1 MKDVAFQGFPTDIKP
16 TVFAMVIAIDPHPEV
31 PDRKLKTG
39 LRAVSAEDL
48 RWRRCNIKSTA
59 LLGKRAS
66 LSGKL
71 RAQKDETIMY
81 NAQGELTEASIS
93 NVFIVKDGVV
103 STPLLD
109 NQILPGISRHIAV
122 ESMRHDGSIQVE
134 ERIVTMDEV
143 HRQMKFGLPTPANIS
158 GQWSN

>member
-1 MKDVAFQGFPTDIKP
+1 
-16 TVFAMVIAIDPHPEV
+16 
-31 PDRKLKTG
+31 L
-39 LRAVSAEDL
+39 SAEDL

-59 LLGKRAS
+59 LLGNVLHFQESYA
-66 LSGKL
+66 
-71 RAQKDETIMY
+71 AQKDETILY
-81 NAQGELTEASIS
+81 NAQDELTEASIS

-134 ERIVTMDEV
+134 ERIVT
-143 HRQMKFGLPTPANIS
+143 HGRGASRQMKFGLPTPANIS